1 MTSIRRFRSIREEEA
16 PVTNSADGDT
26 AGNTE
31 EAAKR
36 KQKQFMMLVAVLSV
50 CTVIFIVMMVLL
62 AYTLPNATG

>member
-1 MTSIRRFRSIREEEA
+1 M
-16 PVTNSADGDT
+16 TNSTDGDT

-31 EAAKR
+31 EVAKR
-36 KQKQFMMLVAVLSV
+36 KQKQFMILVAVLSV